1 MSATDPKS
9 GASDSDIDH
18 QDTEHGDNNPDHSA
32 NDSSEPTGPDDF
44 VASERADRPVDPPL
58 FSTALIQSERH
69 GLDEAPLRSLPTA
82 HGEQIRRLRTELL
95 LRHGY
100 HNVAPL
106 VLAVVSTSPRDGR
119 SLLATELAISFAQL
133 GRPTLLVD
141 ADMRTPRE
149 RRIFGHQL
157 DRGLAQALATG
168 DVPEL
173 NVIESY
179 PTLSILGAGDESG
192 FNPTELLSNK
202 RFQRLIDSTRNLFDF
217 IVVDTPPFNAY
228 SDAQVIA
235 AVVGR
240 VITLH
245 RAPVNTYKE
254 TREMLSSISRSGAE
268 VLGAVLNNN

>member
-1 MSATDPKS
+1 MSAIDPQNGS
-9 GASDSDIDH
+9 DPELGHEGAEPSDNFSDA
-18 QDTEHGDNNPDHSA
+18 GMNASSARNDNA
-32 NDSSEPTGPDDF
+32 GDF
-44 VASERADRPVDPPL
+44 VAGERPGRPADEIP
-58 FSTALIQSERH
+58 FSTALVQSERH

-82 HGEQIRRLRTELL
+82 HGEHIRRLRTELM

-100 HNVAPL
+100 QNAAPL
-106 VLAVVSTSPRDGR
+106 ALAVVSTSARDGR

-133 GRPTLLVD
+133 GRPTLLID
-141 ADMRTPRE
+141 ADMRTPIA

-173 NVIESY
+173 NVVESY

-228 SDAQVIA
+228 SDAQVIS

-245 RAPVNTYKE
+245 RAPINTYKE
-254 TREMLSSISRSGAE
+254 TREMLGSLSRSGAE
-268 VLGAVLNNN
+268 ILGAVLNKN